1 MVIRHSRQKQPS
13 AETAQLLPRSTRFA
27 SVAELHIQ
35 RSGFILDQWSC
46 AISFQAVIP
55 DCACFT
61 LQRGSKDLLSYTTP
75 RGATDKRVLFSEDRI
90 TTFYVDQT
98 DSQSVQSLWN
108 DVNLDDFDVMI
119 DDGLHTFE
127 AGICLLENSYS
138 RLAAN
143 GVYIIE
149 DVLQNDAPKYH
160 QWLESRGYMHDLIML
175 HRKNSD
181 LGGNILILI
190 RKP

>member
-1 MVIRHSRQKQPS
+1 MVTRVFECGLGTNFGDIPS
-13 AETAQLLPRSTRFA
+13 NMTLNGKPGA
-27 SVAELHIQ
+27 SLRVWRDYFPNALI
-35 RSGFILDQWSC
+35 
-46 AISFQAVIP
+46 V
-55 DCACFT
+55 
-61 LQRGSKDLLSYTTP
+61 
-75 RGATDKRVLFSEDRI
+75 GADIDKRALFSEDRI

-98 DSQSVQSLWN
+98 DPQSVQSLWN
-108 DVNLDDFDVMI
+108 DVNLDDFDIMI